1 MTTFNKKM
9 NFSFNKVCKLIEDN
23 KFAGNRLPDTSGK
36 STVWQK
42 FLYMYLN
49 YIENKDC
56 IEYVICKTCKQA
68 LKHNKLTSGTTH
80 LRDHLKRCKYN
91 AKISLKVTAYFSKSD
106 MSLSKVIK
114 DTVLNSS
121 VAFVVS
127 DVRPLSAVEGDGI
140 IQFANAMI
148 KVGATHG
155 IVDAKA
161 ILFSRFTIKRNIEKS
176 ASSLSEKLIEE
187 VNKAIKKYSSVGITT
202 DL

>member
-1 MTTFNKKM
+1 MLEIPN
-9 NFSFNKVCKLIEDN
+9 
-23 KFAGNRLPDTSGK
+23 TSGK

-42 FLYMYLN
+42 VLYLN
-49 YIENKDC
+49 HIESKDC
-56 IEYVICKTCKQA
+56 IGYVICKACKQA
-68 LKHNKLTSGTTH
+68 LIHNKSTSGTTH
-80 LRDHLKRCKYN
+80 LNNHLKRCKYN
-91 AKISLKVTAYFSKSD
+91 AKISPKVIAYFGKFD

-127 DVRPLSAVEGDGI
+127 NVRPLSAVEGDGL

-148 KVGATHG
+148 KVGATQG

-161 ILFSRFTIKRNIEKS
+161 ILPSRFTIKRSIEKS
-176 ASSLSEKLIEE
+176 ASSSSEKLIEE
-187 VNKAIKKYSSVGITT
+187 VNKAIKKYSLVGITT